1 MSPKQNK
8 IQTVATNSVP
18 LAERMRP
25 LDFDGF
31 FGQADIV
38 GQGKILRRLIESDD
52 LTSLIFWGPPGVG
65 KTTLAKIIAA
75 KTKSYFI
82 QLSAVMSGKDELRE
96 AVAIAKEKKEKE
108 NLRTILFI
116 DEIHRWNKAQQ
127 DALLPYVE
135 QGEII
140 LIGATTENPSFEII
154 RALLSRS
161 RVFVLK
167 SLGEEDLVQVIKRAL
182 DNKERGLGNI
192 KIKID
197 DEVIKSIVFFS
208 GGDARTALN
217 ILELAVKTS
226 PQSSP
231 SQGEEG
237 KKGKTS
243 PQSLPTGQ
251 AGSPSQ
257 GEEEELSPPYEGG
270 AGGGQSPSPLKGEG
284 RGEVD
289 ITKEI
294 VKEAAQKVNVVFD
307 KQGEEFYNL
316 ISALHKSMRGSD
328 PDAAIYW
335 LARMLQGGA
344 DPLYVARRV
353 VRFASEDIG
362 MANGE
367 ALIQANAAY
376 DACHRLG
383 MPECG
388 VHLAQAVVY
397 CAKSTKSNLL
407 YVAYEKAMKDAEN
420 TSHLGVPLHLRNAVT
435 DFMKDIGYGDGYKY
449 NPDFTEPVDQEYLP
463 EELKGKKYLRK

>member
-8 IQTVATNSVP
+8 IQTVATNLIP

-31 FGQADIV
+31 FGQTDIV
-38 GQGKILRRLIESDD
+38 GVGKILRRLIESDD

-65 KTTLAKIIAA
+65 KTTLAKIIAN

-82 QLSAVMSGKDELRE
+82 QLSAVMSGKEELRQ
-96 AVAIAKEKKEKE
+96 AVAVAKEKKEKE

-167 SLGEEDLVQVIKRAL
+167 SLNEEDLIQVIKRAL
-182 DNKERGLGNI
+182 NDKERGLGKM

-197 DEVIKSIVFFS
+197 DEVVKSIVFFS

-217 ILELAVKTS
+217 ILELTAKLYKNS
-226 PQSSP
+226 
-231 SQGEEG
+231 E
-237 KKGKTS
+237 
-243 PQSLPTGQ
+243 
-251 AGSPSQ
+251 
-257 GEEEELSPPYEGG
+257 
-270 AGGGQSPSPLKGEG
+270 
-284 RGEVD
+284 
-289 ITKEI
+289 ITKSD

-335 LARMLQGGA
+335 MARMLQGGV

-407 YVAYEKAMKDAEN
+407 YVAYEKAMKDAEV

-435 DFMKDIGYGDGYKY
+435 GFMKDIGYGKDYKY
-449 NPDFTEPVDQEYLP
+449 NPDHTGPVDQEYLP
-463 EELKGKKYLRK
+463 EELKGKKYLKK